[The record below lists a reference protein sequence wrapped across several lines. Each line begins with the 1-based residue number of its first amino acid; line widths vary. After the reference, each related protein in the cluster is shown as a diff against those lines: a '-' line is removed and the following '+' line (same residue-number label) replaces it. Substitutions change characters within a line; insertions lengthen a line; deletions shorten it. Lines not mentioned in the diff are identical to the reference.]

1 MLYLIFCNEC
11 QIISVKMSGTNY
23 QPLQM
28 QVLTKLSICLLLAVV
43 DKVSSLA
50 VVYTCVCVYGQ
61 FPWISPL
68 NQQYT
73 VV

>member
-1 MLYLIFCNEC
+1 MLYLIFSNEC

-50 VVYTCVCVYGQ
+50 AVYTSICVCTANFLGYL
-61 FPWISPL
+61 P
-68 NQQYT
+68 
-73 VV
+73 